1 MKEFILPELG
11 ENIESALVIKL
22 MINTGDYVKI
32 DQPVL
37 EIETDKATIEVPST
51 IEGVVHE
58 LLIKEGEKAKVGQ
71 VVFRVK
77 EVGGQTKSE
86 PVVQKTISQTK
97 IEEIKPAAA
106 NKEVTQSGNGIS
118 EFVLPELGEN
128 IESAVVLK
136 VMVSKGDFIE
146 QDQGVLEIETDK
158 ATIEVPSTVSGK
170 VIDVFVR
177 EGEKAKVG
185 QVILKVQS
193 DIKYEAKP
201 IEQITKPE
209 IVEKE
214 IIEAVK
220 EVELISEE
228 KVSETTIQL
237 EGQPPIQIDAAPAAP
252 SVRRLARELGVDINK
267 IPGSGPAGRISLDDV
282 KAFVKKLNEGRAK
295 LPYSSESPVQQVT
308 LPDFTKFG
316 AIERQQMTTIRE
328 KTAVHLSHAWN
339 SIPHVTQFDK
349 ADITELEKMRKQ
361 FSPIVEKEGGK
372 LTVTAILIKI
382 AAAALKVFPQFNSS
396 VDIQSKEIIFKK
408 YFNIGV
414 AVDTDRG
421 LIVPV
426 IRDVDKKNIKQIAKE
441 LNEISDKARNRK
453 VTPDDLQGGCFSI
466 SNLGGIGGTFFTP
479 IVNSPEVAILGVSR
493 SSYEPVYINGEF
505 QPRLIMPLSLS
516 YDHRVIDGADG
527 IRFLRWIIEALEQ
540 PMRVLMEG

>member
-77 EVGGQTKSE
+77 EVSGQTKSE

-97 IEEIKPAAA
+97 IEEVKPAAA

-540 PMRVLMEG
+540 PMKVLVEG

>member
-77 EVGGQTKSE
+77 EVSGQTKSE

-97 IEEIKPAAA
+97 IEEVKPAAA

-426 IRDVDKKNIKQIAKE
+426 IRDIDKKNIKQIAKE

-540 PMRVLMEG
+540 PMKVLVEG

>member
-106 NKEVTQSGNGIS
+106 NKEVTQGGNGIS

-382 AAAALKVFPQFNSS
+382 AATALKVFPQFNSS

-426 IRDVDKKNIKQIAKE
+426 IRDIDKKNIKQIAKE

>member
-77 EVGGQTKSE
+77 EVSGQTKSE

-106 NKEVTQSGNGIS
+106 NKEVTQGGNGIS

-382 AAAALKVFPQFNSS
+382 AATALKVFPQFNSS